1 MRAARCLAYGPPDD
15 LRLEEVA
22 DPVAGPGEA
31 LVEVSAAAVNFP
43 DLLIIGGSYQ
53 VRWPPPFV
61 PGSEFAGT
69 VVGVGDGVTEVAPGD
84 RVCGSVAVGAFAELL
99 AAPAA
104 ALWPVPAGVPLA
116 DAAAFTVTYRTAY
129 HALRTVAELRA
140 GEWAV
145 VLGAAGGVG
154 LAAVDVARQLGARI
168 VAVASTP
175 RKREVCRARGAD
187 VVLDAGA
194 GDLKE
199 QLKEVTAGGADVV
212 VDPVGGRGTEQAV
225 RACRWGARFVVLG
238 FASGEIPRLPLNLVL
253 LKGVAVTGFE
263 VRTFAEHRPAQAARD
278 RQELAALYAAGRI
291 RPHIGARYPLDALA
305 DALRLVAGRGAIGKV
320 LVDIRA

>member
-1 MRAARCLAYGPPDD
+1 MRAARCHAYGPPDD
-15 LRLEEVA
+15 LVLEEVP
-22 DPVAGPGEA
+22 DPVPGPGEA

-43 DLLIIGGSYQ
+43 DLLIISGSYQ

-69 VVGVGDGVTEVAPGD
+69 VAAVGDGVTEVAPGD
-84 RVCGSVAVGAFAELL
+84 RVCGSAAVGAFAQRL
-99 AAPAA
+99 AVPAA

-116 DAAAFTVTYRTAY
+116 DAAAFTVAYRTAY
-129 HALRTVAELRA
+129 HALRTVAEVGA

-154 LAAVDVARQLGARI
+154 LAAVDVAGQLGARV
-168 VAVASTP
+168 VAVASTA
-175 RKREVCRARGAD
+175 RKRAVCRARGAD

-199 QLKEVTAGGADVV
+199 QLKEVTSGGADVV
-212 VDPVGGRGTEQAV
+212 IDPVGGRCTEQAV

-253 LKGVAVTGFE
+253 LKGVTVTGFE
-263 VRTFAEHRPAQAARD
+263 VRTFAGHRPAQAARD

-291 RPHIGARYPLDALA
+291 RPHIGARYPLDEVA

-320 LVDIRA
+320 LVDIGA